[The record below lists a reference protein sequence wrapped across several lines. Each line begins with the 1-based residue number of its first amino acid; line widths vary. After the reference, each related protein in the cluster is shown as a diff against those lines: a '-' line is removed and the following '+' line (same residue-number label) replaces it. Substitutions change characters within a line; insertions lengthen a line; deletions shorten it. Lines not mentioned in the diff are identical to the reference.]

1 VGGTIQNLAVGAL
14 IKISGQNVALGRDSS
29 GVYAMT
35 MICTH
40 QGCPINAPS
49 GGTFSC
55 PCHGSQF
62 DRNGAVVRGPAGRP
76 LNHFAVEI
84 DATGTIIVHTRTTVG
99 ANVRV
104 AP

>member
-1 VGGTIQNLAVGAL
+1 M
-14 IKISGQNVALGRDSS
+14 

-40 QGCPINAPS
+40 QGCTINAPS
-49 GGTFSC
+49 GGRFSC

-62 DRNGAVVRGPAGRP
+62 DRNGAVLQGPATRP
-76 LNHFAVEI
+76 LQHFAVEI
-84 DATGTIIVHTRTTVG
+84 DAMGNIIVHTNTNVG

-104 AP
+104 MP